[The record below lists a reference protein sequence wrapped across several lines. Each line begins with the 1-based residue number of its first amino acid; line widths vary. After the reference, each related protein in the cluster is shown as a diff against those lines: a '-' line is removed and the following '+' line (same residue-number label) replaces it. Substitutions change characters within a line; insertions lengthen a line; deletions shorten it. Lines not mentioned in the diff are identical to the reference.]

1 MRHFSLQEAY
11 KKVEENTK
19 IKIPEQERIRY
30 EAFFQEKQKELKNA
44 YELSIAGREKGEQR

>member
-1 MRHFSLQEAY
+1 M
-11 KKVEENTK
+11 EENTK